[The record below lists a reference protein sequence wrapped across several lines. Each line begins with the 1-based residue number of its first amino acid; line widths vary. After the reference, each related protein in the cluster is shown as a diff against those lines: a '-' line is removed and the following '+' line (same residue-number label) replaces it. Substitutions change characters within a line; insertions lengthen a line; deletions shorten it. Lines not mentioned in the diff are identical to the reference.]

1 MNEQGLIPCE
11 SWQYIRGAHAFR
23 HSTQEYS
30 IFPFI
35 SLSPLL
41 FLLPLP
47 QPSQR
52 IYPTYTPHNSS
63 RIEFIH
69 YSNAEKPPNENEL
82 PEQAWA
88 TRLAWLRCSSA
99 PLRWPQHAHCLI
111 AYRGCDSGRGQ
122 WSTWDRGI
130 QGRGMGRGSA
140 AAWILYDKWT
150 SRLEAYLSKS
160 CLRPTW
166 RMSNVS
172 LLSTQLGGAHSHEQ
186 GNGRDHF
193 FLIVLGAVFINFH

>member
-69 YSNAEKPPNENEL
+69 YANAEKPPNENEL

-130 QGRGMGRGSA
+130 QGRGWEEAQQPHEFCMINERHGWRLIYQKVVCGLRG
-140 AAWILYDKWT
+140 AWVMYLC
-150 SRLEAYLSKS
+150 SRL
-160 CLRPTW
+160 
-166 RMSNVS
+166 N
-172 LLSTQLGGAHSHEQ
+172 
-186 GNGRDHF
+186 
-193 FLIVLGAVFINFH
+193 